1 MNNQFS
7 ENLKKIRKEHN
18 LSQEK
23 LADELGVS
31 RQAISKWE
39 SAVAY
44 PEMDKIIALCDK
56 FNLNIDD
63 LLHKDIKEVKG
74 EEESKK
80 KLNTSFED
88 FLRFITN
95 TINLFSN
102 MNFKSKVK
110 CIFEQLII
118 AFILFISSMIIYGAL
133 ESLFG
138 HLFGFLPDKACYF
151 IINLLDSIL
160 IVGLL
165 IMAIIIIT
173 HIFKT
178 RYLDYYERIKNES
191 NEINDESDKK
201 YFDEKEDN
209 EEEIFEKKNK
219 ILFKGNENKIIIR
232 DPKHSEYKFIN
243 TLFKIIVGVVKF
255 FSLCF
260 GLFVAFVLIGLFIS
274 FIASFLLYKTGFLF
288 VGLLLSIL
296 SSSIIAI
303 IILLLILNF
312 VFNRKNDKKKMIW
325 SFIISL
331 IIFGMGCGMIF
342 VGTISFDVIENDKS
356 ILKTV
361 TKEYDMKDDLV
372 IYPYGDSEI
381 EYVEADNNNLKI
393 EYTINKYC
401 EVNSH
406 FNKESDDTIVHW
418 TNCDNPTRF
427 VREFIKNANNK
438 KIVPMNNIIEKMTIY
453 TNRNNIDT
461 LKNNWDKRSSE
472 KIIEEE
478 KINGYENRINE
489 LEEQN
494 FELQQKVYDLQ
505 EQLDGL
511 Q

>member
-80 KLNTSFED
+80 RLNNSFED

-118 AFILFISSMIIYGAL
+118 AFILFISSMIIYGVL

-178 RYLDYYERIKNES
+178 RYLDYYERVLNES
-191 NEINDESDKK
+191 NKMNDESDG
-201 YFDEKEDN
+201 N
-209 EEEIFEKKNK
+209 EEEILEKKN
-219 ILFKGNENKIIIR
+219 LFKKSENKIIIR
-232 DPKHSEYKFIN
+232 DPKHSEYKFVN
-243 TLFKIIVGVVKF
+243 ALFKIIVGVIKF

-274 FIASFLLYKTGFLF
+274 FIASFLLYKTGFFF

-312 VFNRKNDKKKMIW
+312 VFNRKNDKRKMIW
-325 SFIISL
+325 SFISSL

-356 ILKTV
+356 LLKTV

-372 IYPYGDSEI
+372 IYPYGVSEI
-381 EYVEADNNNLKI
+381 EYVNADNNNLKI

-406 FNKESDDTIVHW
+406 FNKEHDNSIVHW
-418 TNCDNPTRF
+418 AYCDNPTKL
-427 VREFIKNANNK
+427 VREFIKNANDK
-438 KIVPMNNIIEKMTIY
+438 KIVPINNIVEKMTIY
-453 TNRNNIDT
+453 TNQNNIDI
-461 LKNNWDKRSSE
+461 LKNNWDKRSNE
-472 KIIEEE
+472 ELVEEE
-478 KINGYENRINE
+478 KRRGYENRINE

-494 FELQQKVYDLQ
+494 SELRQKVDDLQ
-505 EQLDGL
+505 EQLNSNN
-511 Q
+511 

>member
-18 LSQEK
+18 LSQEQ

-80 KLNTSFED
+80 KLNNSFDD

-118 AFILFISSMIIYGAL
+118 ALILFISSMIIYEVL
-133 ESLFG
+133 ENLFG
-138 HLFGFLPDKACYF
+138 HFVGFLPDKVYYF
-151 IINLLDSIL
+151 VTNLLDSIL

-165 IMAIIIIT
+165 IIAIIIIT

-178 RYLDYYERIKNES
+178 RYLDYYEKIKTES
-191 NEINDESDKK
+191 NDMGAETDNKSIDV
-201 YFDEKEDN
+201 KENKD
-209 EEEIFEKKNK
+209 EEIVEKKNK
-219 ILFKGNENKIIIR
+219 ILFKRNENKIIIR
-232 DPKHSEYKFIN
+232 DPKHSEYKFMN
-243 TLFKIIVGVVKF
+243 TLFKIIIGVVKF

-260 GLFVAFVLIGLFIS
+260 GLFVAFVLICLFIS
-274 FIASFLLYKTGFLF
+274 FIASFLLYKTGFFF

-296 SSSIIAI
+296 SSSVITI

-325 SFIISL
+325 SFISSL
-331 IIFGMGCGMIF
+331 IIFGIGCGMIF

-356 ILKTV
+356 FLKTV
-361 TKEYDMKDDLV
+361 TKEYDMKNDLV
-372 IYPYGDSEI
+372 IYPYRDSEI
-381 EYVEADNNNLKI
+381 EYVKADNNNLKI

-401 EVNSH
+401 EIDSH
-406 FNKESDDTIVHW
+406 YNEEHDNTIMHW
-418 TNCDNPTRF
+418 AYYQNPTKI
-427 VREFIKNANNK
+427 VREFIKNANDK
-438 KIVPMNNIIEKMTIY
+438 KIVPINNRIEKITIY
-453 TNRNNIDT
+453 TNQNNIDT
-461 LKNNWDKRSSE
+461 LKNNWNKHN
-472 KIIEEE
+472 EEIVKKDE
-478 KINGYENRINE
+478 ERNNYETRINE
-489 LEEQN
+489 LEQQN
-494 FELQQKVYDLQ
+494 IELQQKVYDLQ
-505 EQLDGL
+505 EQLDN